1 MQNDEI
7 ELRILRYLDDGF
19 ENSDYIAEIV
29 TALPLPEICD
39 LICELLRSEDF
50 DTIGMTGLF
59 LRDTMLIGR
68 HSNDCTA
75 FREYFS
81 DSTIVKTLE
90 KLLFSDNYFTQLE
103 VIYTLGKTCSYKSK
117 YALRWAF
124 ALFRDSNPL
133 LLDRL
138 LCEMQWLGVEDLEQC
153 IESMATSNSSY
164 LTRWAAVS
172 RIAPIGETIDD
183 GIVQWAEALR
193 HDDCELIRLEA
204 EYEYQRVLKSLQT
217 SILSK
222 AEQRQRAKEIKKIQ
236 PLLSFQSVSI
246 RFMKYLLNIGSNH
259 YEVAEFESFV
269 DKLWKE
275 LQSS

>member
-1 MQNDEI
+1 MHNHEI
-7 ELRILRYLDDGF
+7 EQRILRYLDDGF
-19 ENSDYIAEIV
+19 ENSDYMAQIV
-29 TALPLPEICD
+29 TALPLPDICD
-39 LICELLRSEDF
+39 LICELLRSEEF
-50 DTIGMTGLF
+50 DTLGMTGLF
-59 LRDTMLIGR
+59 LRDTMLMGR
-68 HSNDCTA
+68 HSSDCTA
-75 FREYFS
+75 FREHFP

-90 KLLFSDNYFTQLE
+90 ELLFSDKYFTQLE
-103 VIYTLGKTCSYKSK
+103 VIYTLGKTCNYKSK
-117 YALRWAF
+117 YALSRAF
-124 ALFRDSNPL
+124 ARFCDSNPL

-138 LCEMQWLGVEDLEQC
+138 LCEMQWLGVENLEQC
-153 IESMATSNSSY
+153 IESMATSSSY

-193 HDDCELIRLEA
+193 HDDCELIRFEA

-246 RFMKYLLNIGSNH
+246 RFMKYLFDIGSNQ